1 MKQYCRLRRQS
12 GHAAI
17 LFALFIPLLF
27 GVFTLGTDGARA
39 VQDKA
44 RLLEAVEVTS
54 LAVAGQGSDNAALAK
69 NYLEYY
75 FPSATI
81 NNNDIQIK
89 KINCEDNANCKNTNR
104 RFFEYQVSAK
114 ISQPTWF
121 PGNDAIIG
129 FGENYAVAGHS
140 SARKFHAETVDV
152 VLVAD
157 FSASMYDTWKGGSK
171 RKFRDLKDIL
181 VEIADELEKF
191 NGYKVS
197 LKQNKLAIVGFDFY
211 SSRRGANNQR
221 IFSDHL
227 ICSDS
232 SNTEIRCDSRYPGN
246 DYRLNYS
253 GAKLGVN
260 INAQATIRDV
270 FNMNSIAH
278 QPVVGTVTNIS
289 VFENIT
295 LSENMDSIKTKIKSN
310 SFNITQN
317 GGSGTSSYAGLIRGA
332 QIAKDGK
339 NPRRIIII
347 LSDGQDSFWKTTD
360 KLINPN
366 NPGSPPETPQALG
379 LCNKIIN
386 ELNAQKTEQGDPIKA
401 RMVAVGFDYN
411 MSDFPQL
418 KNCVG
423 KENVF
428 FAQNR
433 DDIKNKILELITE
446 EIGHLAL

>member
-1 MKQYCRLRRQS
+1 MKQYCRLHRQS

-17 LFALFIPLLF
+17 LFALFIPFLF

-44 RLLEAVEVTS
+44 RLLEAVEVAS

-89 KINCEDNANCKNTNR
+89 KINCEDNANCKNSNR

-157 FSASMYDTWKGGSK
+157 FSGSMAWRWDRYGPESASNPVRYIMMKEIIS
-171 RKFRDLKDIL
+171 
-181 VEIADELEKF
+181 EIADELEKF
-191 NGYKVS
+191 NKTMV
-197 LKQNKLAIVGFDFY
+197 KKNKLSVVGFDFFTVEKQPNGSFKHY
-211 SSRRGANNQR
+211 
-221 IFSDHL
+221 DHI
-227 ICSDS
+227 ICSNKRCNSYYQPGKNSDVS
-232 SNTEIRCDSRYPGN
+232 KNTVVDNIFNLSHVSHSVE
-246 DYRLNYS
+246 RLTTYGSASGYS
-253 GAKLGVN
+253 
-260 INAQATIRDV
+260 T
-270 FNMNSIAH
+270 F
-278 QPVVGTVTNIS
+278 
-289 VFENIT
+289 
-295 LSENMDSIKTKIKSN
+295 
-310 SFNITQN
+310 FNIPLTDN
-317 GGSGTSSYAGLIRGA
+317 FKSLKDDVDTFSVRGSSISGTSSYAGIIRGA
-332 QIAKDGK
+332 QLAMTGV
-339 NPRRIIII
+339 NPRRLIII
-347 LSDGQDSFWKTTD
+347 LSDGEDSFITNTNN
-360 KLINPN
+360 LISA
-366 NPGSPPETPQALG
+366 GMCTKILET
-379 LCNKIIN
+379 
-386 ELNAQKTEQGDPIKA
+386 LNAQIIGGENVKA
-401 RMVAVGFDYN
+401 RMVAVGFAYDITTY
-411 MSDFPQL
+411 PQM

-423 KENVF
+423 QENVF
-428 FAQNR
+428 SAKNR

>member
-1 MKQYCRLRRQS
+1 MKQYCRLHRQS

-44 RLLEAVEVTS
+44 RLLEAVEVAS

-81 NNNDIQIK
+81 NNNDIKIK
-89 KINCEDNANCKNTNR
+89 KINCEDNADCKNSNR

-129 FGENYAVAGHS
+129 FGENYSVGGHS

-157 FSASMYDTWKGGSK
+157 FSGSMAWRWDKNGSQNSANPIRYIMMK
-171 RKFRDLKDIL
+171 EIIT
-181 VEIADELEKF
+181 EIADELEKF
-191 NGYKVS
+191 NKNTV
-197 LKQNKLAIVGFDFY
+197 KKNKLSVVGFDYFTVEKQPNGSFKHY
-211 SSRRGANNQR
+211 
-221 IFSDHL
+221 DHI
-227 ICSDS
+227 ICSNKRCNSYYQPGKNSDVS
-232 SNTEIRCDSRYPGN
+232 KNTVVDNIFNLSHISHSVE
-246 DYRLNYS
+246 RLTTYGSASGYS
-253 GAKLGVN
+253 
-260 INAQATIRDV
+260 T
-270 FNMNSIAH
+270 F
-278 QPVVGTVTNIS
+278 
-289 VFENIT
+289 
-295 LSENMDSIKTKIKSN
+295 
-310 SFNITQN
+310 FNIPLTDN
-317 GGSGTSSYAGLIRGA
+317 FNSLKSDINTFVVRGSSISGTASYAGIIRGA
-332 QIAKDGK
+332 QFALTGV
-339 NPRRIIII
+339 NPRRLIII
-347 LSDGQDSFWKTTD
+347 LSDGEDSFITNTNN
-360 KLINPN
+360 LIAA
-366 NPGSPPETPQALG
+366 GMCTKILET
-379 LCNKIIN
+379 
-386 ELNAQKTEQGDPIKA
+386 LNAQIIGEEKVKA
-401 RMVAVGFDYN
+401 RMVAVGFAYN
-411 MSDFPQL
+411 ITAYPQM

-423 KENVF
+423 EENVF
-428 FAQNR
+428 SAKNR